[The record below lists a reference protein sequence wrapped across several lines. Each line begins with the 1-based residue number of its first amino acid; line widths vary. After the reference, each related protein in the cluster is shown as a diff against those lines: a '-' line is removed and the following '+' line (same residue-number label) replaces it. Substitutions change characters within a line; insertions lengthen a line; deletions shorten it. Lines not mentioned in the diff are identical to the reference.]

1 MVQAYYVEWYL
12 VFPLAKKK
20 EILKNFSA
28 PNNCANITA
37 VWEKN
42 LNKMEILSHSTS
54 ARGKKNVHEKCE
66 GMGLNSVNF

>member
-42 LNKMEILSHSTS
+42 LNKIEILSHSTS

-66 GMGLNSVNF
+66 GIGLNSVHL